1 MGFYSFGECQF
12 LKHSIILNCDIC
24 KMKNQKSVLDTLR
37 QRLRFV
43 LLDEQSYEELS
54 STSLSR
60 FQILIRLLS
69 VLLLITTLTSL
80 LIAFTPL
87 REYIPGYSPPHLS
100 KDLIHLSL
108 KTDSL
113 LAEIKLK
120 EQKLILVE
128 KVLRG
133 EDFNDSIY
141 YRTINTTSIAPEA
154 LIASQRDSVFR
165 ESVEREDRFNV
176 LSESTNKPHELR
188 NIAFYAPLKGMI
200 TDHFDIQTEH
210 YGLDI
215 VAPANE
221 AIKSSLPGTV
231 VLSSWTT
238 ETGYTIAIQHENDL
252 ISFYKHNSVL
262 LKRIGEVVMAGD
274 VIAIIGNSGELSTGP
289 HLHFELWHK
298 GKAINPE
305 HHILF

>member
-1 MGFYSFGECQF
+1 
-12 LKHSIILNCDIC
+12 
-24 KMKNQKSVLDTLR
+24 MKKQKSILDTLR

-60 FQILIRLLS
+60 FQILTRLLS
-69 VLLLITTLTSL
+69 TLLLVATLTSL

-120 EQKLILVE
+120 EQKFRLVE

-141 YRTINTTSIAPEA
+141 YDSINNITIDHGA
-154 LIASQRDSVFR
+154 LVASQRDSVFR

-176 LSESTNKPHELR
+176 LSESSNKPQELR

-200 TDHFDIQTEH
+200 TDRFDIQTEH

-215 VAPANE
+215 VAPENE
-221 AIKSSLPGTV
+221 AIKASLPGTV
-231 VLSSWTT
+231 ILSSWTT
-238 ETGYTIAIQHENDL
+238 ETGYTIAIQHENEL

>member
-1 MGFYSFGECQF
+1 MKKQT
-12 LKHSIILNCDIC
+12 SI
-24 KMKNQKSVLDTLR
+24 LDTLR

-60 FQILIRLLS
+60 FQILTRLLS
-69 VLLLITTLTSL
+69 ALLLIATLTSL
-80 LIAFTPL
+80 LIAYTPL

-100 KDLIHLSL
+100 KNLIHLSL

-120 EQKLILVE
+120 EQKFRLVE
-128 KVLRG
+128 KVLKG

-141 YRTINTTSIAPEA
+141 YDSINNIAVDHSA
-154 LIASQRDSVFR
+154 LVASQRDSLFR

-176 LSESTNKPHELR
+176 LSESSNKPQELR

-200 TDHFDIQTEH
+200 TDRFDIQTEH

-215 VAPANE
+215 VAPENE
-221 AIKSSLPGTV
+221 AIKASLPGTII
-231 VLSSWTT
+231 LSSWTT

-262 LKRIGEVVMAGD
+262 LKRIGEVVLAGD

>member
-1 MGFYSFGECQF
+1 
-12 LKHSIILNCDIC
+12 
-24 KMKNQKSVLDTLR
+24 MKKQKSILDTLR

-60 FQILIRLLS
+60 FQILTRLLS
-69 VLLLITTLTSL
+69 ALLLIATLTSL
-80 LIAFTPL
+80 LIAYTPL

-120 EQKLILVE
+120 EQKFRLVE

-133 EDFNDSIY
+133 EDFNDSVY
-141 YRTINTTSIAPEA
+141 YDSINNITVDPGA
-154 LIASQRDSVFR
+154 LVASQRDSMFR
-165 ESVEREDRFNV
+165 ESIEREDRFNV
-176 LSESTNKPHELR
+176 LSESSNKPQELR

-200 TDHFDIQTEH
+200 TDRFDIKSEH

-215 VAPANE
+215 VAPENE
-221 AIKSSLPGTV
+221 AIKASLPGTII
-231 VLSSWTT
+231 LSSWTT

-289 HLHFELWHK
+289 HLHFELWYK

>member
-1 MGFYSFGECQF
+1 
-12 LKHSIILNCDIC
+12 
-24 KMKNQKSVLDTLR
+24 MKKQKSVLDTLR

-60 FQILIRLLS
+60 FQILTRLLS
-69 VLLLITTLTSL
+69 ALLLIAALTSL
-80 LIAFTPL
+80 LISFTPL

-113 LAEIKLK
+113 LEEIKLK
-120 EQKLILVE
+120 EQKFRLIE
-128 KVLRG
+128 RVLKG

-141 YRTINTTSIAPEA
+141 YDSINNISVDFGVV
-154 LIASQRDSVFR
+154 IASQRDSMFR

-176 LSESTNKPHELR
+176 LSESSNKPQELR

-200 TDHFDIQTEH
+200 SDNFDIQTEH

-215 VAPANE
+215 VAPENE
-221 AIKSSLPGTV
+221 AIKASLPGTV
-231 VLSSWTT
+231 ILSSWTT

-262 LKRIGEVVMAGD
+262 LKRIGEVVLAGD

-305 HHILF
+305 HHIIF

>member
-1 MGFYSFGECQF
+1 ME
-12 LKHSIILNCDIC
+12 K
-24 KMKNQKSVLDTLR
+24 QKSLLDKLK
-37 QRLRFV
+37 QRIRFV

-54 STSLSR
+54 STSLTR
-60 FQILIRLLS
+60 FQLLIRIS
-69 VLLLITTLTSL
+69 SILLLISAITAS
-80 LIAFTPL
+80 LIAYTPL

-120 EQKLILVE
+120 EQKFRMVE
-128 KVLRG
+128 KVLLG
-133 EDFNDSIY
+133 EEFNDSIIHDSSIVI
-141 YRTINTTSIAPEA
+141 TINEA
-154 LIASQRDSVFR
+154 ALVASQKDSLFR
-165 ESVEREDRFNV
+165 ESIEREDRFNV
-176 LSESTNKPHELR
+176 LNEDNEKPLELR
-188 NIAFYAPLKGMI
+188 NIAFYPPLKGMI
-200 TDHFDIQTEH
+200 SDRFDIQKEH
-210 YGLDI
+210 YGVDI
-215 VAPANE
+215 VAPENE
-221 AIKSSLPGTV
+221 AIKACLQGTV
-231 VLSSWTT
+231 VLSNWTT

-262 LKRIGEVVMAGD
+262 LKKVGELVMPGD

-289 HLHFELWHK
+289 HLHFEIWHT